1 MAKDLRI
8 VRRAF
13 NAGEVSP
20 QLAYRNDTEKHAFAC
35 SKLEN
40 FYVSPIGAISR
51 RLGTRLLGLLGSVAN
66 ADNVRLI
73 PFEYNRELS
82 YVLAFHTQSD
92 SNTHSWRYSSDPFHL
107 HTFSICFKIPE
118 NFQKTVQI
126 SGMKIADIAGFT
138 PDVTTIGFKI
148 TTDRAH
154 GLSDGSQV
162 KFYNATA
169 QFRFTVVLSSS
180 FEDRTSVLKSG
191 VEYPIKVLDET
202 SFLINAAKY
211 EGMIPESRNFSSSC
225 PNGYFTSDSLAADNT
240 SLAEFDTATILNKGN
255 FSLDFDSASRKLKIT
270 DANLTLET
278 SALSRDAHDI
288 ILTYAGGRTRIFDG
302 KTMILESTALSFN
315 DDGLGLD
322 FFAGSSFGDM
332 WSLKV
337 FDYDLMRSD
346 VYYCADDFVAGKDET
361 TLMRAALSFE
371 NQTSLYGSR
380 YENGKFV
387 YNWESATNT
396 RRAEI
401 MAHYHTY
408 DQTIQS
414 AKFDVRESQLL
425 INSLNT
431 SISDLQNLI
440 QEYES
445 GGSQITEGDYN
456 HYKEQLQTEQ
466 TQLAEEKI
474 RLIPLKE
481 SLMATWA
488 EAFGYATWEKFFE
501 YSQYTDEDSLYA
513 ACWSESFVPP
523 VRSVC
528 EVITAPFLA
537 PAGGNIEY
545 TQYECKNVT
554 AALDG
559 SPVVSGAIATT
570 KRNFTLSFSLNEDD
584 TIPGKADP
592 ERAKLWSGSLEAW
605 QRSILQETPASWH
618 SDKVVKLTAF
628 DVNGNKVCDS
638 LSTSIPAEILNNF
651 QYKQVCGY
659 LFVAHSQISPKRF
672 AFDGKTFV
680 CSEAVN
686 FQPSQ
691 DTKEEDLTL
700 TLAGGSGLKM
710 TGDGGQITANR
721 AFFTPDMIGQQLKV
735 EYSDSAF
742 GEYKWRF
749 DSTGKTSA
757 WVAPCGKITLRPQ
770 GGVWDGVLLLEESTD
785 CGKSWAEIG
794 RTTSVQGS
802 DNATIEREVYDANS
816 IVRARMKSMGKVEE
830 TSSTKVEAAT
840 EGCFFNLYASAS
852 SAVWLEIAAVNNEK
866 SATVKFLNP
875 CRANWESSA
884 VYSSTWGGIFGY
896 PRTVDMHEERL
907 VFGGTAG
914 MPSTVWLSQTNNWD
928 NFRSVANLD
937 TDPLSY
943 TLASDD
949 GEPICWLVSRSDLM
963 IGLGNSEWS
972 LGSRDATQSLS
983 AKIVRASNQSQD
995 GVEYI
1000 MPAKAANMVVYVRRG
1015 NRELGCISYDFASD
1029 AYNSISL
1036 TTMCP
1041 EILNGGVKE
1050 LFNQL
1055 SPKNYIW
1062 AIRNDGVCSIFTY
1075 DRENNVSAWA
1085 RFSFG
1090 DGVVSACALSS
1101 GPYRSVFMIVKR
1113 NGFLCLERLDPNE
1126 ANTDNWLDCV
1136 PISENVEVPEGL
1148 STGVRYTS
1156 QMETTPIFLEGHIKV
1171 LCAEFI
1177 MLNSYGGQFR
1187 LKGFNCAGEPL
1198 EDDSHWRNLAIKS
1211 SNIEH
1216 DPIPRDYRFTGNC
1229 QSGYLEEC
1237 SIEIKTDE
1245 RAPFTLC
1252 AIALKA
1258 GEI

>member
-20 QLAYRNDTEKHAFAC
+20 QFAYRNDTEKHAFAC

-51 RLGTRLLGLLGSVAN
+51 RLGTRLLDVLGSVAN
-66 ADNVRLI
+66 ADNVRLV

-92 SNTHSWRYSSDPFHL
+92 STTPSWRYSGEAFELGAP
-107 HTFSICFKIPE
+107 FSICFKMPE
-118 NFQKTVQI
+118 NFQKTVQF
-126 SGMKIADIAGFT
+126 SGMKVAGISAYS
-138 PDVTTIGFKI
+138 PNINTIGFKI
-148 TTDRAH
+148 TTVKAH
-154 GLSDGSQV
+154 GLLDGSQV
-162 KFYNATA
+162 RFYNTAA
-169 QFRFTVVLSSS
+169 QFQFTTGSKLSLGPSDS
-180 FEDRTSVLKSG
+180 EERTAVLKSG
-191 VEYPIKVLDET
+191 AEYVITVLDAT
-202 SFLINAAKY
+202 SFLVS
-211 EGMIPESRNFSSSC
+211 PEHKTIVSAPRNFSASYGS
-225 PNGYFTSDSLAADNT
+225 GYFTSDSLTADNA
-240 SLAEFDTATILNKGN
+240 SFVEFDAATILSKGN
-255 FSLDFDSASRKLKIT
+255 FTLDFDSATRKLGIS
-270 DANLTLET
+270 DANAALET

-288 ILTYAGGRTRIFDG
+288 ILTYAGGWTRIFDG
-302 KTMILESTALSFN
+302 KTQIFESTALSFN
-315 DDGLGLD
+315 DDGGGLD
-322 FFAGSSFGDM
+322 FYAGSSFGDM

-337 FDYDLMRSD
+337 FDYDVMRSD
-346 VYYCADDFVAGKDET
+346 VYYDSDDYIEGKDET
-361 TLMRAALSFE
+361 AMMRAALSFE
-371 NQTSLYGSR
+371 SQTSLYGSR
-380 YENGKFV
+380 YENGGFV
-387 YNWESATNT
+387 YNWAAAVAN

-401 MAHYHTY
+401 MAAYHEH
-408 DQTIQS
+408 D
-414 AKFDVRESQLL
+414 
-425 INSLNT
+425 
-431 SISDLQNLI
+431 
-440 QEYES
+440 
-445 GGSQITEGDYN
+445 
-456 HYKEQLQTEQ
+456 
-466 TQLAEEKI
+466 AEI
-474 RLIPLKE
+474 
-481 SLMATWA
+481 A
-488 EAFGYATWEKFFE
+488 EAKYRVGEASENVDAAQASVNEIETLIANNVTEFGGQPIENVLAANQAHLLETKTTLIAKKQALMGVWANAYGYATWEKFFE
-501 YSQYTDEDSLYA
+501 YSEYTDEDLLYS
-513 ACWSESFVPP
+513 ACWAESFVPP
-523 VRSVC
+523 VRSVY

-537 PAGGNIEY
+537 PAGGQMEY
-545 TQYECKNVT
+545 VQNECKNVVV
-554 AALDG
+554 ALG
-559 SPVVSGAIATT
+559 GGTVESGAIAAT

-592 ERAKLWSGSLEAW
+592 ERAKLWSGTLEAW
-605 QRSILQETPASWH
+605 QRSILQETAASWH

-638 LSTSIPAEILNNF
+638 LSTSIPAEILNSF

-659 LFVAHSQISPKRF
+659 LFVAHSRISPKRF

-680 CSEAVN
+680 CTEAVK

-700 TLAGGSGLKM
+700 TLAGGSGLRM
-710 TGDGGQITANR
+710 TGDGGQITASR
-721 AFFTPDMIGQQLKV
+721 AFFTPDMIGRQLKV
-735 EYSDSAF
+735 EYSDSAL
-742 GEYKWRF
+742 GEYKWRYN
-749 DSTGKTSA
+749 SAGATSA
-757 WVAPCGKITLRPQ
+757 WIAPCGKITLKPQ

-785 CGKSWAEIG
+785 CGKTWEEIG

-802 DNATIEREVYDANS
+802 DNATLEREVYDANS
-816 IVRARMKSMGKVEE
+816 VVRARMKSMGKVED

-852 SAVWLEIAAVNNEK
+852 SAVWLEIAAVNNET

-875 CRANWESSA
+875 SRANWKSTA
-884 VYSSTWGGIFGY
+884 VYGGVWGGKFGY

-914 MPSTVWLSQTNNWD
+914 KPSTVWLSQTNNWD

-949 GEPICWLVSRSDLM
+949 GEPICWLVSKSDLM

-983 AKIVRASNQSQD
+983 AKIVQASNQSQD

-1041 EILNGGVKE
+1041 EILGDGVKE

-1055 SPKNYIW
+1055 SPRNCIW
-1062 AIRNDGVCSIFTY
+1062 ALRNDGVCGVFTY

-1085 RFSFG
+1085 RFTFG

-1101 GPYRSVFMIVKR
+1101 GKYRSVFMIVKR
-1113 NGFLCLERLDPNE
+1113 DGYLCLERLDPNE
-1126 ANTDNWLDCV
+1126 AETDNWLDCV
-1136 PISENVEVPEGL
+1136 PISGDVDVPEGL
-1148 STGVRYTS
+1148 PTGVRYTS
-1156 QMETTPIFLEGHIKV
+1156 AMETTPIFLEGHIKV
-1171 LCAEFI
+1171 HCAEFI
-1177 MLNSYGGQFR
+1177 MLNSYGGQYR
-1187 LKGFNCAGEPL
+1187 LKGFNDAGEPL
-1198 EDDSHWRNLAIKS
+1198 DDERDWRNLAMRGGDILGNPAPKS
-1211 SNIEH
+1211 
-1216 DPIPRDYRFTGNC
+1216 YRFTGNC

-1237 SIEIKTDE
+1237 SIEVKTDE

-1252 AIALKA
+1252 AIAVKA
-1258 GEI
+1258 GGF